1 MDENN
6 QKLKITIFPVPEKGE
21 NLLIMG
27 GINSK
32 KEKHTFILDTRIAVL
47 NIVINLGFNKSGKCG
62 DKSIFEYKE

>member
-1 MDENN
+1 
-6 QKLKITIFPVPEKGE
+6 
-21 NLLIMG
+21 MG

-32 KEKHTFILDTRIAVL
+32 KEKHTFILETRIAVL

>member
-1 MDENN
+1 
-6 QKLKITIFPVPEKGE
+6 
-21 NLLIMG
+21 MG

-47 NIVINLGFNKSGKCG
+47 NIVINLGFNKSEKCG